1 MLLFKGTSVAGLSW
15 SITSLFKL
23 LSLIV
28 TFSLSPSLLFPSHAV
43 EKYWPVHLQSD
54 VCQLEED
61 ANREPP
67 FGLLPG
73 KSLLHAQRAQRG
85 HRQPVSMNAFPGWCI
100 VMHENVLL
108 SLSNCVVVGR
118 DQRISQDAE
127 RLCKQMSSMA
137 SRLIISPFTLT
148 YYTYHCFHRWAR
160 CAVWSTPSHTV
171 VEIIQLCRGA
181 TVLQPR
187 FWISVL

>member
-85 HRQPVSMNAFPGWCI
+85 HRQPV
-100 VMHENVLL
+100 MHFLVGVLL
-108 SLSNCVVVGR
+108 CMKMFCCHCLIALLWAETSGSVRMQRGCV
-118 DQRISQDAE
+118 S
-127 RLCKQMSSMA
+127 
-137 SRLIISPFTLT
+137 
-148 YYTYHCFHRWAR
+148 RWAAWR
-160 CAVWSTPSHTV
+160 VAWSSHHLPWLTTPTTAFTGEHVVLYDQPHHT
-171 VEIIQLCRGA
+171 L
-181 TVLQPR
+181 
-187 FWISVL
+187 W

>member
-1 MLLFKGTSVAGLSW
+1 MLLFKETSVAGLSW

-28 TFSLSPSLLFPSHAV
+28 TFSLSPSLLFPSHAA

-61 ANREPP
+61 ANRESP

-100 VMHENVLL
+100 VMHENVCCRCLIAL
-108 SLSNCVVVGR
+108 SCAETSGSVRMQRGCV
-118 DQRISQDAE
+118 S
-127 RLCKQMSSMA
+127 
-137 SRLIISPFTLT
+137 
-148 YYTYHCFHRWAR
+148 RWAAWR
-160 CAVWSTPSHTV
+160 VAWSSHRSPWLTTPTTAFTGERVVLYDQPHCTV
-171 VEIIQLCRGA
+171 C
-181 TVLQPR
+181 
-187 FWISVL
+187 